1 MKGESKVKK
10 ILNSFPPMLMLAISA
25 LFTALP
31 LVITELGFLQWISVI
46 PAAVVLYEGIR
57 DKEIRL
63 RKMYGRGLVFFWIY
77 YAVVFHWFFYMYPL
91 DFAGLTNAASLVVV
105 LVACLG
111 LSFLQA
117 VFSAVAF
124 VLITAISRT
133 KAVEKLPM
141 LTPFIAASV
150 WTVAEWFQTI
160 GWWGV
165 PWGRLPLGQ
174 IDATLLVRSSAFF
187 GSYFVTFTIIA
198 VNFLL
203 AMALMNVDAR
213 KLGVVLAVSLFCF
226 NLALGV
232 VVTVGYKDSGEIVR
246 VAAVQGNVS
255 SSDKWDADSLDKTT
269 EIYADLTESAADDGA
284 EIVVWP
290 ETALPYDIFNN
301 ERLNTFVSELARENQ
316 VAILVSA
323 FTKDEESG
331 LLYNSVIE
339 VKADG
344 TLGETIYSKQRLVP
358 FGEFVPMRE
367 LVMFVIPPLAN
378 VGMFDEDLLA
388 GDKSEVLKLEAGNI
402 GCGICFDSI
411 YETLMLNSV
420 RNGAELI
427 AISTNDSWFSDS
439 AALDMHNSQSRLRA
453 IETGRYVVRSANTG
467 ISSVIDPLG
476 NVEKELGALKRG
488 YVISDVYL
496 RNDTTMYTFIG
507 NVFVYFCMTFSAA
520 LLIVDFCQKLL
531 NNKFIKNS

>member
-1 MKGESKVKK
+1 
-10 ILNSFPPMLMLAISA
+10 MLAISA
-25 LFTALP
+25 VFTALP
-31 LVITELGFLQWISVI
+31 LIITELGFLQWVSVI
-46 PAAVVLYEGIR
+46 PTALVLLECIR
-57 DKEIRL
+57 DKEIKL
-63 RKMYGRGLVFFWIY
+63 KKMYGRGLLFFWLY

-117 VFSAVAF
+117 VFSAFAF

-133 KAVEKLPM
+133 RAVQKSPL
-141 LTPFIAASV
+141 LIPFVAAAV
-150 WTVAEWFQTI
+150 WTVTEWFQTV

-174 IDATLLVRSSAFF
+174 IDATLLVRSSAIF
-187 GSYFVTFTIIA
+187 GSYFITFIIIA

-203 AMALMNVDAR
+203 AMALTSANAR
-213 KLGVVLAVSLFCF
+213 RIGIILSVSLFCL

-232 VVTVGYKDSGEIVR
+232 VVTATYREDGDAVR
-246 VAAVQGNVS
+246 VAAAQGNIS
-255 SSDKWDADSLDKTT
+255 SSEKWDSDSLDNTLRV
-269 EIYADLTESAADDGA
+269 YADLTERAATDGA

-290 ETALPYDIFNN
+290 ETALPYVLFDN
-301 ERLNTFVSELARENQ
+301 ESLCTYVSDLAQENQ
-316 VAILVSA
+316 ITILVSA

-331 LLYNSVIE
+331 MLLNSVIE
-339 VKADG
+339 VRPDG
-344 TLGETIYSKQRLVP
+344 TFGEAIYSKQRLVP

-367 LVMFVIPPLAN
+367 LITFLIPPLAN
-378 VGMFDEDLLA
+378 VGMLDDDLLA
-388 GDKSEVLKLEAGNI
+388 GEDSLVIKTDSGNI

-411 YETLMLNSV
+411 YENLMLSSA

-453 IETGRYVVRSANTG
+453 IETGRYIVRSANTG

-476 NVEKELGALKRG
+476 NVKEKLGALECG
-488 YVISDVYL
+488 YVVSTVHLRSNTTPYTIIGNAFVYL
-496 RNDTTMYTFIG
+496 
-507 NVFVYFCMTFSAA
+507 CMIFPAA
-520 LLIVDFCQKLL
+520 IMTVGFCQKIR
-531 NNKFIKNS
+531 NVKFVKNS

>member
-1 MKGESKVKK
+1 VKK
-10 ILNSFPPMLMLAISA
+10 LLNNFPPLLILAVSA
-25 LFTALP
+25 FFTALP

-46 PAAVVLYEGIR
+46 PAAIVLIESIR
-57 DKEIRL
+57 DKDVKL
-63 RKMYGRGLVFFWIY
+63 KKMYGRGLIFFWVY

-91 DFAGLTNAASLVVV
+91 DFAGLSNGASLVVV

-117 VFSAVAF
+117 FFSAFAF

-133 KAVEKLPM
+133 KNVEKLP
-141 LTPFIAASV
+141 LFTPFIAAAV
-150 WTVAEWFQTI
+150 WTVAEWFQTV

-174 IDATLLVRSSAFF
+174 IDATLLVRSSALF

-203 AMALMNVDAR
+203 AMVLINVGAR
-213 KLGVVLAVSLFCF
+213 KLGIVLSTSLFCL
-226 NLALGV
+226 NLVLGV
-232 VVTVGYKDSGEIVR
+232 VVTVSYNDNGETVC
-246 VAAVQGNVS
+246 VAAAQGNIS
-255 SSDKWDADSLDKTT
+255 SSEKWDADSLDNTMAV
-269 EIYADLTESAADDGA
+269 YADLTERAATNGA
-284 EIVVWP
+284 EIVLWP
-290 ETALPYDIFNN
+290 ETALPYDLFKS
-301 ERLNTFVSELARENQ
+301 EKLHTYVSELAKENQ
-316 VAILVSA
+316 VTILVSA
-323 FTKDEESG
+323 FTEDEKSG

-339 VKADG
+339 VKPDG
-344 TLGETIYSKQRLVP
+344 NFGETIYSKQRLVP

-367 LVMFVIPPLAN
+367 LVMFLFPPLAN
-378 VGMFDEDLLA
+378 VGMLDEDLLA
-388 GDKSEVLKLEAGNI
+388 GETSAVIPTESGNV

-411 YETLMLNSV
+411 YETIIIDSV

-427 AISTNDSWFSDS
+427 AISTNDSWFSNS

-476 NVEKELGALKRG
+476 NVKEELGALKSG
-488 YVISDVYL
+488 YVISDVRL
-496 RNDTTMYTFIG
+496 KNGTTLYTVIG
-507 NVFVYFCMTFSAA
+507 NAFVYLCMAFCVAIT
-520 LLIVDFCQKLL
+520 ICGFCQKLQ
-531 NNKFIKNS
+531 NNKFVKTF